1 MVNRNFTSAP
11 KDIDKLP
18 DTRAE
23 RLIPSDTART
33 KHITAD
39 EIIASLAGA
48 YENVRARQ
56 VGEWERSQRAFFGR
70 KI

>member
-1 MVNRNFTSAP
+1 MVNRKFTSAP

-18 DTRAE
+18 DHYSQRHISQDPVRTR
-23 RLIPSDTART
+23 
-33 KHITAD
+33 HITAD
-39 EIIASLAGA
+39 DIIASLAGA

-70 KI
+70 TL